1 MKFTKYINSQAFP
14 NYNQVEEKDCGPTC
28 LKIIAKHYG
37 KLLNIQ
43 TLRNLSETTREG
55 SSLLNLSDAAEKIG
69 FRSLGVKL
77 DLGQL
82 QEAPLPCVLHW
93 NNDHYVVLYKCP
105 LTPKVGI
112 LRGLFKQN
120 TNYLISDPAI
130 GLIEYTQEE
139 FLKFW
144 IGNNA
149 TETTEEG
156 ITLLLEPTPKFYSP
170 VAHKGGK
177 VDVEIDDEKSF
188 FESPLWGLGAYIL
201 PYKSFIIQ
209 LSIGLLAGSL
219 LQLVFPFLT
228 QSVVDVGIQN
238 QNISFVYMVLMA
250 QLFLFFGRTALELI
264 RSWILLHLSARIN
277 ISLIS
282 DFFIKLMNLPISFF
296 DVRMT
301 GDIMQRINDHHR
313 IERILTTSSLDVL
326 FSLIN
331 MVIMG
336 GVLAYYNL
344 KIFAVFFAGSLLYF
358 VWVTLF
364 LKRRAKLDYKRF
376 AEVSQEQSKVIELIN
391 GMQEI
396 KLHNAEKQ
404 KRWGWEFIQARLFKV
419 SIKGMVLEQTQT
431 IGSNF
436 INELKNIIII
446 FLSAKLVIDGQITLG
461 MMLAISS
468 IVGNLNGP
476 IVQLINFIREAQDAK
491 ISLARL
497 SEIHEKEDEV
507 QNDDEK
513 TNDIPENA
521 DLVLKDVSF
530 RYIGS
535 DINVL
540 DNLNLTI
547 PSNKITAIVGTSGSG
562 KTTLMKL
569 LLKFYE
575 PNSGEI
581 SLSPALSK
589 GEGVEPQSDANEFS
603 DDTIQNNIHNNLSS
617 VTSPSPLG
625 KVGLGL
631 ISQKPWR
638 NHIGS
643 VMQEGYIFSDTI
655 ANNIAIG
662 VDIIDKKRL
671 LYAADVAN
679 IKDFIE
685 DYPLGFNTKI
695 GMEGV
700 GMSTGQKQR
709 LLIARAVYKNPEM
722 LFFDEAT
729 SALDANNEKEIMRKL
744 DIFFKN
750 KTVVV
755 IAHRLSTVMN
765 ADQIVV
771 LEKGKIIEI
780 GNHESLVAKKGSYFE
795 LVRNQ
800 LQLGS

>member
-1 MKFTKYINSQAFP
+1 MKKFP
-14 NYNQVEEKDCGPTC
+14 NYRQAETKDCGPTC
-28 LKIIAKHYG
+28 LKIIAKFYG
-37 KLLNIQ
+37 KILNIQ
-43 TLRNLSETTREG
+43 ELRDYSETTRDG
-55 SSLLNLSDAAEKIG
+55 SNLLMLSNAAEKFG
-69 FRSLGVKL
+69 FRTIGVKRSVQQL
-77 DLGQL
+77 D
-82 QEAPLPCVLHW
+82 EVPLPCILHW
-93 NNDHYVVLYKCP
+93 NRYHYVVLYKI
-105 LTPKVGI
+105 KKGI
-112 LRGLFKQN
+112 
-120 TNYLISDPAI
+120 YYISDPAI
-130 GLIEYTQEE
+130 GLINYTQED
-139 FLKFW
+139 FVKFW

-149 TETTEEG
+149 NETTEEG
-156 ITLLLEPTPKFYSP
+156 IALLLESTPKFHQSEFD
-170 VAHKGGK
+170 K
-177 VDVEIDDEKSF
+177 DEKKSF
-188 FESPLWGLGAYIL
+188 GFGLLFRYIF

-209 LSIGLLAGSL
+209 LIIGLLAGSL
-219 LQLVFPFLT
+219 LELIFPFLT
-228 QSVVDVGIQN
+228 QSIVDIGIQN
-238 QNISFVYMVLMA
+238 QNIHFIYLILFA
-250 QLFLFFGRTALELI
+250 QIFLFFGKTALELI

-313 IERILTTSSLDVL
+313 IERILTTSSLNVL

-331 MVIMG
+331 MIIMG

-344 KIFAVFFAGSLLYF
+344 KIFVVFFIGSFCYF
-358 VWVTLF
+358 LWVILF
-364 LKRRAKLDYKRF
+364 LKRREKLDYKRF

-404 KRWGWEFIQARLFKV
+404 KRWGWEYVQARLFKV
-419 SIKGMVLEQTQT
+419 SMKGLVLEQTQN

-436 INELKNIIII
+436 INEIKNIIII

-468 IVGNLNGP
+468 IVGSLNGP
-476 IVQLINFIREAQDAK
+476 ILQLINFIREAQDAK

-497 SEIHEKEDEV
+497 SEIHEKEDET
-507 QNDDEK
+507 QQSA
-513 TNDIPENA
+513 TQTHDIPK
-521 DLVLKDVSF
+521 DSDIVIKDVTF
-530 RYIGS
+530 KYIGS
-535 DINVL
+535 DLNVL

-547 PSNKITAIVGTSGSG
+547 PSNKVTAIVGTSGSG

-581 SLSPALSK
+581 LVDKTPLK
-589 GEGVEPQSDANEFS
+589 
-603 DDTIQNNIHNNLSS
+603 TIAQKTWRSH
-617 VTSPSPLG
+617 LG
-625 KVGLGL
+625 T
-631 ISQKPWR
+631 
-638 NHIGS
+638 
-643 VMQEGYIFSDTI
+643 VMQEGYIFNDTI

-662 VDIIDKKRL
+662 VDIVNKERL
-671 LYAADVAN
+671 VYAADVAN
-679 IKDFIE
+679 IKDFIQ
-685 DYPLGFNTKI
+685 DYPLSYNTKI

-771 LEKGKIIEI
+771 LEKGKIVEI
-780 GNHESLVAKKGSYFE
+780 GNHQELVKLKGSYYE

-800 LQLGS
+800 LQLGT

>member
-1 MKFTKYINSQAFP
+1 MPNFPFYKQADS
-14 NYNQVEEKDCGPTC
+14 KDCGATC

-43 TLRNLSETTREG
+43 TLRKLSETTREG
-55 SSLLNLSDAAEKIG
+55 TSLLTLSEASEKIG
-69 FRSLGVKL
+69 FRSLGIKL
-77 DLGQL
+77 NAIKLE
-82 QEAPLPCVLHW
+82 EAPLPLILHW
-93 NNDHYVVLYKCP
+93 NKEHFVVLYKI
-105 LTPKVGI
+105 KKEV
-112 LRGLFKQN
+112 
-120 TNYLISDPAI
+120 YYISDPAH
-130 GLIEYTQEE
+130 GLIEYSKEE

-149 TETTEEG
+149 TETTQEG
-156 ITLLLEPTPKFYSP
+156 IALVLEPTPKFYQSEFDSEDNK
-170 VAHKGGK
+170 AFG
-177 VDVEIDDEKSF
+177 F
-188 FESPLWGLGAYIL
+188 GLLFKYLI
-201 PYKSFIIQ
+201 PYKSFVFQ
-209 LSIGLLAGSL
+209 LSIGLLAGSI
-219 LQLVFPFLT
+219 LQLIVPFLT

-238 QNISFVYMVLMA
+238 QNIHFIYLVLFA

-264 RSWILLHLSARIN
+264 RSWILLHLSTRIN

-313 IERILTTSSLDVL
+313 IERILTTSSLSVL
-326 FSLIN
+326 FSTIN
-331 MVIMG
+331 MVVMG

-344 KIFAVFFAGSLLYF
+344 KIFAFFFIGSVLYF
-358 VWVTLF
+358 FWVTIF
-364 LKRRAKLDYKRF
+364 LKRRKELDYKRF
-376 AEVSQEQSKVIELIN
+376 SEVSQEQSKVIELIN

-404 KRWGWEFIQARLFKV
+404 KRWGWEYIQARLFKV
-419 SIKGMVLEQTQT
+419 SMKGLVLEQTQT

-436 INELKNIIII
+436 INELKNIIIV

-461 MMLAISS
+461 MMMAISS
-468 IVGNLNGP
+468 IVGSLNAP
-476 IVQLINFIREAQDAK
+476 ILQLIGFIREAQDAK

-497 SEIHEKEDEV
+497 SEIHEKEDET
-507 QNDDEK
+507 QQEE
-513 TNDIPENA
+513 TQTHDIPQNSDIVIK
-521 DLVLKDVSF
+521 DLSF

-535 DINVL
+535 DSMVL

-547 PSNKITAIVGTSGSG
+547 PANKITAIVGTSGSG

-575 PNSGEI
+575 PNEGEI
-581 SLSPALSK
+581 SIGNTPLK
-589 GEGVEPQSDANEFS
+589 
-603 DDTIQNNIHNNLSS
+603 TIAQKTWRSH
-617 VTSPSPLG
+617 LG
-625 KVGLGL
+625 C
-631 ISQKPWR
+631 
-638 NHIGS
+638 
-643 VMQEGYIFSDTI
+643 VMQEGYIFNDSI

-662 VDIIDKKRL
+662 VDIIDKNRL
-671 LYAADVAN
+671 VYASDVAN
-679 IKDFIE
+679 IKEFIE
-685 DYPLGFNTKI
+685 NYPLGYNTKI

-709 LLIARAVYKNPEM
+709 LLIARSVYKDPEM

-729 SALDANNEKEIMRKL
+729 SSLDANNEKEIMEKL
-744 DIFFKN
+744 DVFFKN

-771 LEKGKIIEI
+771 LEKGKIVEI
-780 GNHESLVAKKGSYFE
+780 GNHKELVDLKGSYFK
-795 LVRNQ
+795 LVKNQ
-800 LQLGS
+800 LQLGN